1 MFTRSHLSQG
11 GPVDIT
17 LQELQSRDIS
27 QLEATSM
34 TACTTAHLRT
44 VQSFAMIFFGTKHKH
59 SEITQK
65 GYLSHGATLQQ
76 LNRAL
81 SEPHCYRYDEIIQS
95 VMTLAIQETLVP
107 SGQGFFMKHMQ
118 GLEKLLA
125 LRDPSLYCPPTTI
138 SLYKCLRHMLLF
150 ASLIAGMPS
159 ILAKP
164 HWKDLFHR
172 HSGSVVEEQE
182 QQLYDFLAD
191 CSVLAF
197 ERDELQKKQQGGDA
211 GVDKLE
217 SIRHK
222 AQDLGEELRAWR
234 TNWGAD
240 VENAFTETIADTTS
254 AQSSAY
260 SSRFNN
266 FKDIAAPVLPTD
278 LVFSSIKSSLMLMLY
293 NIALMNL
300 LKILLSL
307 PAETQQAGLQRSF
320 IAMAHSAVLDVCR
333 IMPGPFDTE
342 SQQELHASP
351 VLYWAVRSARMVLRG
366 DESTEG
372 KWLTDMLNYK
382 SGKTLAEAVET
393 I

>member
-17 LQELQSRDIS
+17 LRELQSKDLA
-27 QLEATSM
+27 QLEATST

-65 GYLSHGATLQQ
+65 GYLRHGATLQQ

-107 SGQGFFMKHMQ
+107 SGPDLFMKHMQ

-125 LRDPSLYCPPTTI
+125 LRDPSLYCPPATI

-150 ASLIAGMPS
+150 ASLTAGTPS

-164 HWKDLFHR
+164 SWKDLFHR
-172 HSGSVVEEQE
+172 HSESVVEEQE

-197 ERDELQKKQQGGDA
+197 EHDELQKKEQSGDA
-211 GVDKLE
+211 GVDKFE
-217 SIRHK
+217 DIRHK
-222 AQDLGEELRAWR
+222 AQDLGTKLRAWR

-240 VENAFTETIADTTS
+240 VENAFTETPANTVS
-254 AQSSAY
+254 AQSRAV
-260 SSRFNN
+260 SSHFNN
-266 FKDIAAPVLPTD
+266 SRDIAAPALPTD
-278 LVFSSIKSSLMLMLY
+278 IVFSSIKSSLMLMLY
-293 NIALMNL
+293 NIALIYL
-300 LKILLSL
+300 LKILISL
-307 PAETQQAGLQRSF
+307 PVETQQAGSQRPLT
-320 IAMAHSAVLDVCR
+320 AVAHSAVLDVCR
-333 IMPGPFDTE
+333 IIPGPFDTE
-342 SQQELHASP
+342 LQQELHASP
-351 VLYWAVRSARMVLRG
+351 VVYWAIQSARMILRG
-366 DESTEG
+366 DESAQA
-372 KWLTDMLNYK
+372 KWLTYMLNRK